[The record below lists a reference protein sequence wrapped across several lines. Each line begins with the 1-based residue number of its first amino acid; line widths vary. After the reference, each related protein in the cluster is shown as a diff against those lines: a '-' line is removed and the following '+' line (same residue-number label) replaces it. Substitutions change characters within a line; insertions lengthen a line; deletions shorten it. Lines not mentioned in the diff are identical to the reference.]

1 VILAGGGGPG
11 TFSNDGWLS
20 LFTMGNGGMPFYDSI
35 EIDELHH
42 PIRIETRRI
51 VPDSEGAGT
60 YRGAPGMLTEFRPV
74 DCDIEIGFVSDG
86 TVNPALGARGGQPA
100 IPARQFLR
108 ADSGAL
114 TPLGTSEQ
122 VAIRNDQL
130 MVSYSNGG
138 GGFGDPAR
146 RDPEKV
152 AEDVR
157 EGWISAARA
166 TAVYK
171 VALDEAGNVD
181 AAATAALRA

>member
-1 VILAGGGGPG
+1 
-11 TFSNDGWLS
+11 
-20 LFTMGNGGMPFYDSI
+20 M
-35 EIDELHH
+35 
-42 PIRIETRRI
+42 
-51 VPDSEGAGT
+51 
-60 YRGAPGMLTEFRPV
+60 
-74 DCDIEIGFVSDG
+74 SDG

-108 ADSGAL
+108 ADDGRQ
-114 TPLGTSEQ
+114 TRLGTSEQ

-166 TAVYK
+166 VAVYM
-171 VALDEAGNVD
+171 VALDGAGNVD
-181 AAATAALRA
+181 IVATAALRA